1 MGLEKLILV
10 CVTDQKNCAR
20 LIKAGDTLAK
30 SLAMKMKILSV
41 QPSKEVQKLQD
52 TYLEYL
58 FNVCK
63 SMNAEMKVYWGEDV
77 NRIAI
82 DYIRHECIRQ
92 LVVGE
97 PEEMEPGN
105 FVYEVH
111 QAFPDIPI
119 LVVDRLNNHR
129 NLSSF

>member
-41 QPSKEVQKLQD
+41 QPSKDVQKLED

-111 QAFPDIPI
+111 QAFPDLPI
-119 LVVDRLNNHR
+119 LVVDRLNNHST
-129 NLSSF
+129 LSSF

>member
-1 MGLEKLILV
+1 MGSAKIILV

-20 LIKAGDTLAK
+20 LIKAGNTLAE
-30 SLAMKMKILSV
+30 SLAVKMKILSV
-41 QPSKEVQKLQD
+41 QPSSQMQKLEE

-63 SMNAEMKVYWGEDV
+63 SLNAEMKVYWGDDV
-77 NRIAI
+77 NRIAV
-82 DYIRHECIRQ
+82 DYIRHNGIRQ

-97 PEEMEPGN
+97 PEEMKPGN

-111 QAFPDIPI
+111 QAFPDLPI
-119 LVVDRLNNHR
+119 LIVDRLNNHR
-129 NLSSF
+129 TLSSF